1 MSTYKVSYDIGPSCG
16 YETFLTKEA
25 AEKFVE
31 LLYDQTEGMD
41 EDDYCIDYWE
51 VVE

>member
-1 MSTYKVSYDIGPSCG
+1 MTWKVSYDIGPSCG
-16 YETFLTKEA
+16 YLTFPTRAEA
-25 AEKFVE
+25 ECFVE
-31 LLYDQTEGMD
+31 MLYERTEGMD

>member
-1 MSTYKVSYDIGPSCG
+1 MKYKVSYDIGSSRG

-25 AEKFVE
+25 AESFVE
-31 LLYDQTEGMD
+31 ILYDQTEGAD
-41 EDDYCIDYWE
+41 EDDYYIDYWE

>member
-1 MSTYKVSYDIGPSCG
+1 MTYRVSYDIGPSCG

-25 AEKFVE
+25 AENFVE
-31 LLYDQTEGMD
+31 LLEQQIEGMD
-41 EDDYCIDYWE
+41 EYCIDYWE

>member
-1 MSTYKVSYDIGPSCG
+1 MSIWKVSYDIGPSCG

-25 AEKFVE
+25 AEEFVE

>member
-1 MSTYKVSYDIGPSCG
+1 MTYKVSYDIGPSCG

-31 LLYDQTEGMD
+31 MLYQDVEGTD
-41 EDDYCIDYWE
+41 AFDFSVDFWE